1 MNEYDDVLGSQA
13 EQQVN
18 APQVTAAT
26 NNQEAT
32 TLDQPE
38 AAPGSTVANRIEE
51 ECDQDK
57 ISDKQK
63 EFFANAYRSIECEIN
78 KVFVGQ
84 RELVLGSL
92 VALFSGGHVLVES
105 VPGLG
110 KTLFA
115 SALGRTLGCQF
126 GRIQFTPDLMPSDVV
141 GAPVYNMKTQEFQFR
156 PGAVF
161 TQILLADEI
170 NRAPAKTHSALLEA
184 MQEGAATVDGTT
196 HVLPAPFF
204 VIATQNP
211 IESEGTY
218 RLPEAQVDRFMF
230 KLIAD
235 YPSEEDEL
243 KILADHGKNID
254 VREKLATV
262 QPVLNAE
269 QILEMR
275 RVVNDV
281 YIAPELF
288 VYINKIARATRRF
301 PRIAFGA
308 STRAGLALTQGVRTL
323 ALFQGRAFAT
333 PDDVAKIALP
343 TLRHRVTLSPEA
355 EIEGRSVDEILTALV
370 RSIEVPR
377 L

>member
-1 MNEYDDVLGSQA
+1 MNENDAVFGSQSQPSESA
-13 EQQVN
+13 QPV
-18 APQVTAAT
+18 AAT
-26 NNQEAT
+26 TTEQTPPEISATAPVEAV
-32 TLDQPE
+32 
-38 AAPGSTVANRIEE
+38 APLEVDEPRAS
-51 ECDQDK
+51 DK
-57 ISDKQK
+57 ISDAQK
-63 EFFANAYRSIECEIN
+63 EFFANAYRSIEAEIN

-141 GAPVYNMKTQEFQFR
+141 GAPVFNMKTQEFQFR

-184 MQEGAATVDGTT
+184 MQEGAATVDGVT

-235 YPSEEDEL
+235 YPTEEEEL
-243 KILADHGKNID
+243 KILADHGKNVD
-254 VREKLATV
+254 VREKLASV

-281 YIAPELF
+281 YIAPKLF
-288 VYINKIARATRRF
+288 VYINKIARATRKF
-301 PRIAFGA
+301 PRLAFGA
-308 STRAGLALTQGVRTL
+308 STRAGIALTQGVRTL

>member
-1 MNEYDDVLGSQA
+1 MIENTESPNGFNKEDVTPSGDASGHESTEVSNAFGAPNISQPQQETVPEEDKRAFAQAYAQLENEL
-13 EQQVN
+13 
-18 APQVTAAT
+18 
-26 NNQEAT
+26 
-32 TLDQPE
+32 
-38 AAPGSTVANRIEE
+38 
-51 ECDQDK
+51 
-57 ISDKQK
+57 
-63 EFFANAYRSIECEIN
+63 N

-92 VALFSGGHVLVES
+92 VALFSGGHVLGES

-115 SALGRTLGCQF
+115 SALGRALGCKF

-141 GAPVYNMKTQEFQFR
+141 GMPIFNMKTQEFNFR
-156 PGAVF
+156 SGPVF

-184 MQEGAATVDGTT
+184 MQEASATVDGVTYK
-196 HVLPAPFF
+196 LPIPFF

-218 RLPEAQVDRFMF
+218 RLPEAQLDRFMF

-235 YPSEEDEL
+235 YPSEEEEL
-243 KILADHGKNID
+243 KILVDHGKNID
-254 VREKLATV
+254 VSEKLANV

-269 QILEMR
+269 TIVKMR
-275 RVVNDV
+275 KIVNAV
-281 YIAPELF
+281 HIAPQLF
-288 VYINKIARATRRF
+288 TYVNNIVRATRKF
-301 PRIAFGA
+301 PRLAFGA
-308 STRAGLALTQGVRTL
+308 STRAGLALTQAARTI
-323 ALFQGRAFAT
+323 ALFQGRGFAT
-333 PDDVAKIALP
+333 PDDVALIALP

-355 EIEGRSVDEILTALV
+355 EIEGRNVDEILTALV

-377 L
+377 I